1 MGSHRRQ
8 AVGALSVRARAR
20 IDAEQYLR
28 RLNAGLER
36 QARAIG
42 QSLHDEAGQLLTA
55 AYIALAE
62 AARDLPAPAGERLLV
77 VRRHLIAVEEHL
89 RQVAHELRPRIL
101 DDEGVLAALE
111 LLARG
116 FETRHGIPTTVQAA
130 LTRRLPGPVEL
141 ALYRVVQ
148 EGLTNIGK
156 HAQATRASIHVTTA
170 VRSLRCAI
178 RDDGVGIEGDVRRD
192 GGGFGLHGMGERVAM
207 LGGRLVIRSAR
218 GAGTE
223 LLATI
228 PLER

>member
-1 MGSHRRQ
+1 MGSHRRP
-8 AVGALSVRARAR
+8 AVGALSVRERSR

-77 VRRHLIAVEEHL
+77 VRRHLAAVEEHL
-89 RQVAHELRPRIL
+89 RQVAYELRPHVL
-101 DDEGVLAALE
+101 DDQGLIAALE
-111 LLARG
+111 SLALG
-116 FETRHGIPTTVQAA
+116 FEKRHGIPTTVQAVIIC
-130 LTRRLPGPVEL
+130 RLPEAVEI

-156 HAQATRASIHVTTA
+156 HARATRASIHVTTA
-170 VRSLRCAI
+170 MRSLTCAI
-178 RDDGVGIEGDVRRD
+178 RDNGVGIEPSLRRA
-192 GGGFGLHGMGERVAM
+192 GGGLGLRGMGERLA
-207 LGGRLVIRSAR
+207 LIGGTLVIKAAR
-218 GAGTE
+218 RAGTE

-228 PLER
+228 PLE